1 MERMV
6 KVELTRLISR
16 KDYLPD
22 NAAYEGIFQN
32 IEKWDILPYRLVR
45 YKYFRIYRY
54 IKWLSSM
61 VQWNKKKTLGY
72 MSPME
77 HWHNLGITALKY

>member
-32 IEKWDILPYRLVR
+32 IEK
-45 YKYFRIYRY
+45 
-54 IKWLSSM
+54 
-61 VQWNKKKTLGY
+61 
-72 MSPME
+72 
-77 HWHNLGITALKY
+77 

>member
-22 NAAYEGIFQN
+22 NAACEGIFQN
-32 IEKWDILPYRLVR
+32 IEK
-45 YKYFRIYRY
+45 
-54 IKWLSSM
+54 
-61 VQWNKKKTLGY
+61 
-72 MSPME
+72 
-77 HWHNLGITALKY
+77 